1 MAKSNSF
8 AVKKLSFG
16 LLALISLF
24 SAELA
29 VLEGTARLLNA
40 GLLAWIPAILLVVGL
55 AGIVNFLIDL
65 LLSRRFNS
73 AQSLMVA
80 LLIVLALV
88 AVTFNF
94 KENLVA
100 YLLIS
105 LTVARFSLVVFD
117 TSINNLSSSYVN
129 NRLSKELNPYIHS
142 MVDLAILVA
151 SAVVFGLAFFNVA
164 YDPMWV
170 LFVAI
175 VVMVLLILVIDKT
188 LEPMHSQV
196 VEKNPIKRN
205 LGESFNYVFKESKLF
220 HQVAWISG
228 LLGAVSVIFV
238 YVYNDVFAG
247 YFSGRE
253 LVQYFAAINMVA
265 VLGRSLFDLFL
276 MKGLVKRFGVANLI
290 LVYPWLMFLTVFG
303 LLAFTRSLEL
313 ASAMF
318 IFHIFSY
325 YSYLTFSTKAILG
338 LAPKQITQEVYF
350 IVKGIMPA
358 AFTLLAAGAMWLLNI
373 YFDNNSAVIVALMLI
388 LLGLSLIIGV
398 RIKKQFQLQLL
409 AALNSKDL
417 SVKEVA
423 IDLAGEKIQKEKAE
437 QVLRSMLINDDLS
450 PELRRRVLTSLVE
463 IGNPNSIREILI
475 IIEKEN
481 NIRLRFHALQAANL
495 LLSRVN
501 KKDWDN
507 LTVTKLLMIETFN
520 KVYEEDLPIAVKI
533 EINNALKIFG
543 FDVLLD
549 FYKRH
554 FANSIDLIKASII
567 EAMAVANDRGLIT
580 LLEPY
585 LNSHDLG
592 IKAAAIG
599 GLWRFKEMRDR
610 LSQEMVGVFSG
621 KDSAHQVAALKM
633 ISQMQMKKMDSY
645 VLDLIAV
652 ADDKVSSLA
661 VITAIN
667 LGRKSAFKV
676 LTRKLMK
683 AMMLG
688 NNDLIEYVFGKFYLF
703 NKRNQDIFIRELRA
717 LNSPSFE
724 MLRDAFNNS
733 EKYFDLALT
742 NLFTID

>member
-1 MAKSNSF
+1 MAKTNSF
-8 AVKKLSFG
+8 TVKKLSFG

-29 VLEGTARLLNA
+29 VLEGTARLLSA
-40 GLLAWIPAILLVVGL
+40 GLLAWIPVILLVVGL
-55 AGIVNFLIDL
+55 AGIINFLIDL
-65 LLSRRFNS
+65 VLSRKFNS

-80 LLIVLALV
+80 LLIVLGLV
-88 AVTFNF
+88 SVTFNF
-94 KENLVA
+94 KENIVA
-100 YLLIS
+100 YLLVS
-105 LTVARFSLVVFD
+105 LTVARFSLVIFD

-129 NRLSKELNPYIHS
+129 SRLSKELNPYIHS
-142 MVDLAILVA
+142 MIDLAIFLA
-151 SAVVFGLAFFNVA
+151 SAVVFGLAYFQIA

-175 VVMVLLILVIDKT
+175 VVMVALLLIIDRT
-188 LEPMHSQV
+188 LEPMNAQM

-205 LGESFNYVFKESKLF
+205 FGESFHYVFKESKLF
-220 HQVAWISG
+220 HQLAWISG

-238 YVYNDVFAG
+238 YVYNDVFSE
-247 YFSGRE
+247 YFMGRD
-253 LVQYFAAINMVA
+253 LVQFLAAVNMIA
-265 VLGRSLFDLFL
+265 VLARLLFDLFL
-276 MKGLVKRFGVANLI
+276 MESLVKRFGVANLI

-303 LLAFTRSLEL
+303 LLAFTDSLEL
-313 ASAMF
+313 ATTMF

-338 LAPKQITQEVYF
+338 LAPKQISQEIYF

-358 AFTLLAAGAMWLLNI
+358 LFTLLTAGMMWILNI
-373 YFDNNSAVIVALMLI
+373 YFENNSVVIVSLMLVA
-388 LLGLSLIIGV
+388 LGLSLIIGV

-409 AALNSKDL
+409 SSLDSKDL
-417 SVKEVA
+417 SIKEVA
-423 IDLAGEKIQKEKAE
+423 VDLAGEKVQKDKAE
-437 QVLRSMLINDDLS
+437 QVLRSMLINDELS

-543 FDVLLD
+543 FAVLLD

-554 FANSIDLIKASII
+554 FANSNDLIKASII
-567 EAMAVANDRGLIT
+567 EAMAVADDRGLIT

-599 GLWRFKEMRDR
+599 GLWRFTEMRDR
-610 LSQEMVGVFSG
+610 LSQEMVGVFSA
-621 KDSAHQVAALKM
+621 KDSAHQMIALKM
-633 ISQMQMKKMDSY
+633 ISQMQIKKMDNY

-652 ADDKVSSLA
+652 TDDKVSSLA
-661 VITAIN
+661 IITAIN

-676 LTRKLMK
+676 LIRKLMK
-683 AMMLG
+683 SIMLA
-688 NNDLIEYVFGKFYLF
+688 NNDLIEYIFGKFYLL
-703 NKRNQDIFIRELRA
+703 NKHNQEIFIRELRA

>member
-1 MAKSNSF
+1 MVKSNSF
-8 AVKKLSFG
+8 ALKKTSFG

-40 GLLAWIPAILLVVGL
+40 GLLYWIPAILLVVGL
-55 AGIVNFLIDL
+55 AGIVNFLVDL
-65 LLSRRFNS
+65 ALSKRFNS
-73 AQSLMVA
+73 AQSLMMA

-88 AVTFNF
+88 AVAFNF
-94 KENLVA
+94 KENNVV
-100 YLLIS
+100 YLLVS

-129 NRLSKELNPYIHS
+129 SRLSKELNPFIHS
-142 MVDLAILVA
+142 MIDVAILLA
-151 SAVVFGLAFFNVA
+151 SMVVFGLATLNIE

-170 LFVAI
+170 LFVSI
-175 VVMVLLILVIDKT
+175 VIMVLLILVIDKT
-188 LEPMHSQV
+188 LEPMHAQV
-196 VEKNPIKRN
+196 IEKIPAKRN
-205 LGESFNYVFKESKLF
+205 FGESFQYVFRESKLF
-220 HQVAWISG
+220 SQLAWISG

-238 YVYNDVFAG
+238 YVYNDVFST
-247 YFSGRE
+247 YFSGRD
-253 LVQYFAAINMVA
+253 LVQFLAAVNVVA
-265 VLGRSLFDLFL
+265 VLARLLFDLLL
-276 MKGLVKRFGVANLI
+276 MRKSAKYFGVANMI
-290 LVYPWLMFLTVFG
+290 LLYPWMMFLTVFG
-303 LLAFTRSLEL
+303 LLAFTKSLEL
-313 ASAMF
+313 AAAMF

-325 YSYLTFSTKAILG
+325 YSYLSFSTKAILD
-338 LAPKQITQEVYF
+338 LSPKQITQEVYF

-358 AFTLLAAGAMWLLNI
+358 IFTLLAASAMWALNI
-373 YFDNNSAVIVALMLI
+373 CFENNSIVIVALMLVV
-388 LLGLSLIIGV
+388 LGLSLIIGV

-417 SVKEVA
+417 GVKEVA
-423 IDLAGEKIQKEKAE
+423 VDLAGEKVQQDKAE
-437 QVLRSMLINDDLS
+437 HLLRAMLINDDLS

-475 IIEKEN
+475 IIEKED

-495 LLSRVN
+495 LLAKVN

-585 LNSHDLG
+585 LSSHDLG

-610 LSQEMVGVFSG
+610 LSEEMVGVFSG

-633 ISQMQMKKMDSY
+633 ISQMQMKKMDNY

-652 ADDKVSSLA
+652 ADEKVSSLA
-661 VITAIN
+661 IITAIN

-688 NNDLIEYVFGKFYLF
+688 NNEMIEYIFGKFYLF
-703 NKRNQDIFIRELRA
+703 NKRNQEIFIRELRA

-724 MLRDAFNNS
+724 MLRDIFNNS

-742 NLFTID
+742 NLFTMD

>member
-16 LLALISLF
+16 FLALISLF
-24 SAELA
+24 SAELV
-29 VLEGTARLLNA
+29 VLEGTARLLSA
-40 GLLAWIPAILLVVGL
+40 GLLVWIPAILLAVGL
-55 AGIVNFLIDL
+55 AGIVNFLTDL
-65 LLSRRFNS
+65 VLSRKLNS
-73 AQSLMVA
+73 TQSLMVT
-80 LLIVLALV
+80 LLIVLGLV

-94 KENLVA
+94 KENIVA
-100 YLLIS
+100 YLLVS

-129 NRLSKELNPYIHS
+129 NRLSKELNPYIHT
-142 MVDLAILVA
+142 MIDLAILLA
-151 SAVVFGLAFFNVA
+151 SAVVFGLAFFRIA

-175 VVMVLLILVIDKT
+175 IIMVVLLLIIDRT
-188 LEPMHSQV
+188 LEPMNAQM
-196 VEKNPIKRN
+196 VEKNPIKRH
-205 LGESFNYVFKESKLF
+205 LGESFQYVFKESKLF
-220 HQVAWISG
+220 HQLAWISG

-238 YVYNDVFAG
+238 YVYNDVFSE
-247 YFSGRE
+247 YFMGRD
-253 LVQYFAAINMVA
+253 LVQFLAAVNMIA
-265 VLGRSLFDLFL
+265 VMARLLFDLFL
-276 MKGLVKRFGVANLI
+276 IKSLVKRFGVANLI

-303 LLAFTRSLEL
+303 LLAFTNSLEL
-313 ASAMF
+313 ATVMF

-325 YSYLTFSTKAILG
+325 YSYFTFSTKAILE
-338 LAPKQITQEVYF
+338 LAPKQISQEIYF

-358 AFTLLAAGAMWLLNI
+358 LFTLLAAGTMWILNM
-373 YFDNNSAVIVALMLI
+373 YFENNSVFIVALMLI
-388 LLGLSLIIGV
+388 VLGLSLIIGV
-398 RIKKQFQLQLL
+398 KIKKQFQLQLL
-409 AALNSKDL
+409 SSLDSKDL
-417 SVKEVA
+417 SIKEVA
-423 IDLAGEKIQKEKAE
+423 VDLAGEKVQKDKAE

-495 LLSRVN
+495 LLSRVD

-554 FANSIDLIKASII
+554 FANSNDLIKASII
-567 EAMAVANDRGLIT
+567 EAMAVADDRGLIT

-592 IKAAAIG
+592 IKTAAIG

-610 LSQEMVGVFSG
+610 LSREMVGVFSV

-633 ISQMQMKKMDSY
+633 ISQMQMKNMDNY

-661 VITAIN
+661 IITAIN
-667 LGRKSAFKV
+667 LGRKSAIKV

-683 AMMLG
+683 SIMLA
-688 NNDLIEYVFGKFYLF
+688 NNDLIEYVFGKFYLL
-703 NKRNQDIFIRELRA
+703 NAHNQEIFIRELRA

-724 MLRDAFNNS
+724 MLRDSFNNS